1 MGLCKNEPN
10 VSHCKAHI
18 HLAEQKFVS
27 VLQEWLS
34 FMTCNMAFTINIVPS
49 AILDIVNTTGILR
62 MWPEENTN
70 AEFL

>member
-18 HLAEQKFVS
+18 HLAEQKFV
-27 VLQEWLS
+27 S

-62 MWPEENTN
+62 MWPKENTN